1 MESLAELRPQ
11 HEFFVG
17 VDSDGCAF
25 DSLEIKHKE
34 CFCPNTIE
42 YWNLQPV
49 AQYARQAHEFVNL
62 YSKWRGVNRFP
73 ALVMV
78 FDLLRERPEVIAR
91 NVAIPKAKRLREFI
105 ASGKPLSNAGLDAYR
120 AEHPDLELDN
130 ALAWSNVVNAAVA
143 DIARNVPPFPF
154 ARASFEK
161 LSTRAD
167 LVVVSQTP
175 TKTLARE
182 W

>member
-130 ALAWSNVVNAAVA
+130 ALAWSNAVNAAVA

-154 ARASFEK
+154 AREF
-161 LSTRAD
+161 
-167 LVVVSQTP
+167 
-175 TKTLARE
+175 
-182 W
+182 